1 MVSLVRSRLRSDASI
16 NASSSIPLNTYHKT
30 YLDFTYNAFTRRT
43 GYQNRGMVFVGAN
56 DGMLRAFKLGKLEF
70 PGDSNWSSPAP
81 ARLDRARL
89 RKLPTDNGALG
100 SERWAFIPRNALPYL
115 QAMLDNNYCHLY
127 YVDLAPQVF
136 DASIGGADEAVRTA
150 DSWRTILIGGMRL
163 GGACRDNTA
172 ICTDCVRSPV
182 SGNEGLSSYFA
193 IDVTDPEAPRVLW
206 EFARPDLGFATTGP
220 AVIRI
225 NAENASGNPDRTLNG
240 KWYVVFGSGPT
251 GPVDNHIRQ
260 FLGRSDQNLKLFV
273 VDLKT
278 GTSVTPIDTGIPY
291 AFAGSMI
298 NSTADVNLDYSDD
311 ALYVGY
317 VKPSGGI
324 WNQGGVLRLLTKG
337 SGTPSEWGVS
347 TLIDGI
353 GPVTSSVARLQNNI
367 QHTNWLFFGTGRY
380 YFSAPSG
387 SDDPYVQRRLY
398 GVKDPC
404 FNIVNTLTPTC
415 TTTVDEADLTSADTP
430 PTLEPT
436 RGWFIPLDADPAAI
450 AYDNTA
456 AKKYYAERVITDPLS
471 LSTGVVFF
479 TTYRPY
485 GDDCAIGG
493 RTFLWA
499 VQYNTGGVPQFALR
513 GRALMQVSTASV
525 EQLDLS
531 TAFSQGNAT
540 LNRGGRRSY
549 SLEGVPP
556 TAQGLSLL
564 SPPPPVKRILHMI
577 ER

>member
-1 MVSLVRSRLRSDASI
+1 
-16 NASSSIPLNTYHKT
+16 
-30 YLDFTYNAFTRRT
+30 
-43 GYQNRGMVFVGAN
+43 
-56 DGMLRAFKLGKLEF
+56 
-70 PGDSNWSSPAP
+70 
-81 ARLDRARL
+81 
-89 RKLPTDNGALG
+89 
-100 SERWAFIPRNALPYL
+100 
-115 QAMLDNNYCHLY
+115 
-127 YVDLAPQVF
+127 
-136 DASIGGADEAVRTA
+136 
-150 DSWRTILIGGMRL
+150 MRL

-193 IDVTDPEAPRVLW
+193 IDVTNPESPRVLW
-206 EFARPDLGFATTGP
+206 EFSRSDLGFATTGP

-251 GPVDNHIRQ
+251 GPIDNTIRQ

-317 VKPSGGI
+317 VKPSGGT

-337 SGTPSEWGVS
+337 SGTPSEWAVS
-347 TLIDGI
+347 TLIDDI
-353 GPVTSSVARLQNNI
+353 GPVTSSLARLQNNI
-367 QHTNWLFFGTGRY
+367 LHTNWLFFGTGRY

-404 FNIVNTLTPTC
+404 FTIVNTLTPTC
-415 TTTVDEADLTSADTP
+415 TTTVDEADLASADTP
-430 PTLEPT
+430 PVTEPA
-436 RGWFIPLDADPAAI
+436 RGWFINLDTVTPI

-471 LSTGVVFF
+471 LSTGAVFF

-499 VQYNTGGVPQFALR
+499 VQYNTGGAPQFALR

-531 TAFSQGNAT
+531 TAFSQGNAM
-540 LNRGGRRSY
+540 LNRGNRRSY